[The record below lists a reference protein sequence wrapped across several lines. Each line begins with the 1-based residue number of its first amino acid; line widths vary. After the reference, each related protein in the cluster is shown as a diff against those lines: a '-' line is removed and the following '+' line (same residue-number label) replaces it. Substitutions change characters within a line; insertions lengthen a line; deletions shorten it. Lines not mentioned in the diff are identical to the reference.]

1 MSPPRAG
8 VDDEFVATEVGELLP
23 RLVAFRRDLH
33 AHPEQAWTETRTTA
47 RVADALTGAGLR
59 PRHFEPGPGLCCD
72 VGPAAGPLVALRAD
86 LDALPIDDEKD
97 VPYRSTVPGVAH
109 VCGHDVHTTVVLGA
123 GLVLAR
129 LAAVGRMSGRV
140 RLLFQ
145 PAEEVL
151 PGGALMAIGQ
161 GALDGVD
168 RLFAL
173 HCDPRLDAGLVAG
186 RTGAITAA
194 TDSVTVR
201 VSGPGGHTARPQL
214 TADVIG
220 ALGDVLTRLPT
231 LLSRRVDPLAGL
243 SLVWG
248 QVHAGSAANVIP
260 ERGELPPAA
269 FRVLDVDVWGRAEEL
284 VSALVAQ
291 VAEPFGVAVE
301 TEYVRGVPPAVNDP
315 RCAAILDAAADRGL
329 GPGHRREASRS
340 MGERTSPGS
349 SNGYPER
356 SDGSACAVR
365 VRRRRRTCTA
375 GTSTST
381 SRPSAAAFGCSSTR
395 HCWRPGL
402 PRTPRRT
409 AGTTTGDPHRPLR
422 GRSAM
427 FATLGRLVDAHPW
440 RVLALWAVAAVAV
453 IAFSPK
459 LSTYTS
465 NNNSA
470 FLPSSYQSVEAQAAL
485 VRAFPA
491 TAGASGIVVVSR
503 DDGEP
508 LSATDQQRVAGLAT
522 ALSSDHLPS
531 VRSVATSPAYLSPDK
546 RVQLALVSFD
556 GQSGQP
562 GPNEGVAAVRHR
574 TDQLLA
580 GSGLRGG
587 LTGTAAIS
595 VDSTAAFNNAEKII
609 GLATVLLIL
618 ALLGIVFRS
627 PVIAVLPIVVIGVV
641 HQMAQG
647 LTAWLAQGLGFVV
660 GPDLAPL
667 LLVVMFGVGTDYMVF
682 LLFRYRE
689 RIAAGDDPHEALRY
703 SVTRVGEVITSA
715 AATVAAAFAALL
727 VASLESLRTLAPGL
741 IVGVAL
747 MLLAA
752 LTLVPAIISLFGRHL
767 FWPTRPTAP
776 DPAHRTPP
784 NGSAGSSPG
793 TRSWCSARRG
803 AS

>member
-1 MSPPRAG
+1 
-8 VDDEFVATEVGELLP
+8 
-23 RLVAFRRDLH
+23 
-33 AHPEQAWTETRTTA
+33 
-47 RVADALTGAGLR
+47 
-59 PRHFEPGPGLCCD
+59 
-72 VGPAAGPLVALRAD
+72 
-86 LDALPIDDEKD
+86 
-97 VPYRSTVPGVAH
+97 
-109 VCGHDVHTTVVLGA
+109 
-123 GLVLAR
+123 
-129 LAAVGRMSGRV
+129 
-140 RLLFQ
+140 
-145 PAEEVL
+145 
-151 PGGALMAIGQ
+151 
-161 GALDGVD
+161 
-168 RLFAL
+168 
-173 HCDPRLDAGLVAG
+173 
-186 RTGAITAA
+186 
-194 TDSVTVR
+194 
-201 VSGPGGHTARPQL
+201 
-214 TADVIG
+214 
-220 ALGDVLTRLPT
+220 
-231 LLSRRVDPLAGL
+231 
-243 SLVWG
+243 
-248 QVHAGSAANVIP
+248 
-260 ERGELPPAA
+260 
-269 FRVLDVDVWGRAEEL
+269 
-284 VSALVAQ
+284 
-291 VAEPFGVAVE
+291 
-301 TEYVRGVPPAVNDP
+301 
-315 RCAAILDAAADRGL
+315 
-329 GPGHRREASRS
+329 
-340 MGERTSPGS
+340 
-349 SNGYPER
+349 
-356 SDGSACAVR
+356 
-365 VRRRRRTCTA
+365 
-375 GTSTST
+375 
-381 SRPSAAAFGCSSTR
+381 
-395 HCWRPGL
+395 
-402 PRTPRRT
+402 
-409 AGTTTGDPHRPLR
+409 
-422 GRSAM
+422 M

-776 DPAHRTPP
+776 DPAHRTRAERLGGVVARHPLVVLSASGGVLIGLAFAVLGFTTTYNQLAELPSSVPAQQAYSTMAGAFPP
-784 NGSAGSSPG
+784 GYLGPTQVIVTSDMPKTPLDPAKVDALASSLGHVPG
-793 TRSWCSARRG
+793 VATVAPARSPTRHDPPPCST
-803 AS
+803 SC